1 MDTQSP
7 ESVETAPTSRRALIA
22 SLIGA
27 GAAVVAAGRA
37 SAADSP
43 TDTTAPSTMDSAAPQ
58 LMSAAP
64 TTTIAPPSHSESDVA
79 PLNALLALE
88 ADVVATYRAAAAKT
102 SGDDLAALTLI
113 QENHLSYVQA
123 IEGYLGRKAV
133 QSAGTARA
141 VAGTGYAEIATAL
154 AKVEGDAVRAHL
166 DALAGLQGLDA
177 ATLVASII
185 TVEARHRAALL
196 VSATGTVDAVTGN

>member
-7 ESVETAPTSRRALIA
+7 ETAETAPTSRRALIA

-27 GAAVVAAGRA
+27 GAAVMAAGRA

-43 TDTTAPSTMDSAAPQ
+43 TDSAAPAAG
-58 LMSAAP
+58 MGAP
-64 TTTIAPPSHSESDVA
+64 TTTVAAPSHSDADVG

-88 ADVVATYRAAAAKT
+88 ADVVATYGAAKAKT
-102 SGDDLAALTLI
+102 SGDDLAALALI
-113 QENHLSYVQA
+113 EENHLAYVQA

-133 QSAGTARA
+133 QTPGTARS
-141 VAGTGYAEIATAL
+141 VAGSGYAEIATAL
-154 AKVEGDAVRAHL
+154 AAVEGEAVQAHL
-166 DALAGLQGLDA
+166 QALATLQGLDA

-196 VSATGTVDAVTGN
+196 VSSTGSVDAITGN